1 MGKAKKILA
10 GVLIAAIV
18 TGGTYAGL
26 QAVKKQNIKPV
37 NVCKVSELA
46 ETYYY
51 DGEHHWQE
59 CDYSSLGKSS

>member
-26 QAVKKQNIKPV
+26 QAVKKQNI
-37 NVCKVSELA
+37 NLQIF
-46 ETYYY
+46 TIFIII
-51 DGEHHWQE
+51 
-59 CDYSSLGKSS
+59 